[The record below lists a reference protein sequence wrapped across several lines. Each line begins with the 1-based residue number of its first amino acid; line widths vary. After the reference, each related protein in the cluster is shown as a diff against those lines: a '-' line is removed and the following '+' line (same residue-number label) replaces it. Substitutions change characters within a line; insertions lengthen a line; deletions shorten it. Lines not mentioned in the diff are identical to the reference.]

1 MKMTTYKIQIKTPT
15 GHATHDTKSTLSAA
29 NRVSQ
34 DLAAAGYDGRIV
46 TDKGRVSQE
55 WTIQR

>member
-1 MKMTTYKIQIKTPT
+1 MSTYKIQIKTASGYET
-15 GHATHDTKSTLSAA
+15 NCTKSTLVSAS
-29 NRVSQ
+29 RVSR

-46 TDKGRVSQE
+46 TSKGRVSQE